1 MLMRKHLYLV
11 GLAFFLLPQS
21 VAANETL
28 DNLRRAAGGLQ
39 TNLTPTQVIAR
50 IINAILGLVASI
62 FIILIILSG
71 FRWMTSQGSSDQVKK
86 AKETIIN
93 SVIGLAV
100 ILLSYVITRFIFE
113 TLINGGMGPGGGS
126 IEVQG

>member
-126 IEVQG
+126 IQVQQ